1 MRKYFEFCSGT
12 LVLCVTMASGLV
24 LLVAVFPALP
34 IGGETLDVRDGYTY
48 AEALAALEGYGE
60 SGRRV
65 YAWASVTLD
74 TLFPVLYASFLAGLV
89 YRCRPAER
97 WWRLAYLP
105 VAAALID
112 LGENI
117 QIVLMLTRYPEIST
131 GQVAAA
137 SLFTS
142 LKGVASL
149 LCLTLAI
156 SLAVVAGIRRA
167 R

>member
-1 MRKYFEFCSGT
+1 MRRYFEFCSRT
-12 LVLCVTMASGLV
+12 LALCATMASGLV
-24 LLVAVFPALP
+24 LLLAVFPALP
-34 IGGETLDVRDGYTY
+34 VGGELLDVRDGYTY
-48 AEALAALEGYGE
+48 AEVLAALEGYGE

-74 TLFPVLYASFLAGLV
+74 TLFPALYASFLAGLV
-89 YRCRPAER
+89 YRFRPAER

-117 QIVLMLTRYPEIST
+117 QIVLMLTRYPDIST

-156 SLAVVAGIRRA
+156 ALAVVAGIRRA